1 LRRLLVYPS
10 WPESATY
17 TVNYLVH
24 GANLVVMIAD
34 CSLCAQPFPLR
45 YSSALLPYGAV
56 YITFTVLYYAAGGC
70 NEWGQEWIY
79 LPIWWGGP
87 AAGAGAALCL
97 VLLVFFVPGL
107 ILAAWAAVR
116 WREAWAAGGSVRPTT
131 PTAGGRRAD
140 PMRRGLLLPLRE
152 ADEEGEEA
160 ATAASAS
167 AQGPAGAGDDD
178 SGPDEL
184 LDGEEM
190 TETQR
195 LRPRAR
201 APAAAAA
208 AEAPGEALLP
218 LRSAA
223 TSGLLLDDALL

>member
-1 LRRLLVYPS
+1 
-10 WPESATY
+10 
-17 TVNYLVH
+17 
-24 GANLVVMIAD
+24 
-34 CSLCAQPFPLR
+34 
-45 YSSALLPYGAV
+45 
-56 YITFTVLYYAAGGC
+56 
-70 NEWGQEWIY
+70 
-79 LPIWWGGP
+79 
-87 AAGAGAALCL
+87 
-97 VLLVFFVPGL
+97 
-107 ILAAWAAVR
+107 
-116 WREAWAAGGSVRPTT
+116 
-131 PTAGGRRAD
+131 
-140 PMRRGLLLPLRE
+140 MRRGLLLPLRE

-160 ATAASAS
+160 AAAASAS

-190 TETQR
+190 NETQR

-218 LRSAA
+218 LRGTA